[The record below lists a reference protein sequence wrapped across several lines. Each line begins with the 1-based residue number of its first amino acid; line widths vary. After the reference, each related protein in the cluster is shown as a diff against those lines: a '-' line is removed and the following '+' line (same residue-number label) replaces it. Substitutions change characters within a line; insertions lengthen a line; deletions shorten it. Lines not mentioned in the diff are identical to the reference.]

1 MIKHKLQAD
10 MIIAMK
16 AHEQKKVVAIRYI
29 LSVIQKKEIDAQ
41 KELTDEE
48 SVTVLQK
55 VNKELKE
62 SLEAFTKGNRTDLVQ
77 DTQAQIDIVAA
88 YLPAQISDE
97 VLEEQ
102 VAQLLNDNAV
112 ARAANPKTIIGIV
125 MKALRSTAE
134 PGRIMTALK
143 KAGAL

>member
-1 MIKHKLQAD
+1 MIKQKLQAD
-10 MIIAMK
+10 MIVGMK

-29 LSVIQKKEIDAQ
+29 LSAIQKKEIDTQ

-48 SVTVLQK
+48 CLSVLQK

-62 SLEAFTKGNRTDLVQ
+62 SFEAFTKGNRTDLAQ
-77 DTQAQIDIVAA
+77 DTQTQMDIVAA
-88 YLPAQISDE
+88 YLPVQISDS

-102 VAQLLNDNAV
+102 VATLLSDNAA
-112 ARAANPKTIIGIV
+112 ARAANPKAIIGIV
-125 MKALRSTAE
+125 MKALRGSAE
-134 PGRIMTALK
+134 PGRIMAALK